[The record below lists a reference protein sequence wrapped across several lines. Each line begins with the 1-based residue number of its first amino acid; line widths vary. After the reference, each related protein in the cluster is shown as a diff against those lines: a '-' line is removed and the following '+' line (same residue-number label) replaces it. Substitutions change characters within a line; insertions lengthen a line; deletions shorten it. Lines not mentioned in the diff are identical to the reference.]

1 MKRILYVI
9 AAFATLTTSCNYLD
23 FDETSDVYTKEDIY
37 DYYTKSAQMLTNVY
51 SYMPQ
56 DFGSI
61 DGAMRDCGSDDAEYA
76 NAAGTIQAM
85 NNGNWS
91 SSNTVDTKWSLYY
104 GIRAANEFIESIA
117 EVDFSRFEYNTN
129 YETWMDKLQYH
140 SYEAR
145 VLRAHYLFELARR
158 YGDIPMPTTK
168 LSIDQANS
176 IEKSSFEEV
185 IDFIVEECDECAEKL
200 PVTYNTVLG
209 TEYGRATQGFALAVK
224 AKALLYAASPL
235 HNPNGES
242 QKWEAAATAAYAL
255 TTLERSEGSAEYSL
269 DANGVIAGNTL
280 DSREIVL
287 VRMNSQT
294 NTFELY
300 NFPVRFTYGNRSG
313 AIYGVFPTQ
322 NLADAFQT
330 KGGYEVTLGADGEW
344 ICDDPEFDPAAPYAN
359 RDPRFERTILAN
371 GSEFKGSTIET
382 FEGGADHF
390 SIAEGGSAT
399 GYFLRKYIQETSS
412 FVQNATV
419 TNYHYWVI
427 YRYAEALL
435 SYAEALNEAHG
446 PSYTSAE
453 FPISAIEAV
462 DQIRIN
468 AGMPTLAATPAYAS
482 TYSQQDALREII
494 RNEWRVEFAFE
505 DHRFWDIRRWG
516 IGQQTT
522 AIYGVDI
529 EKSGEGFRYSRK
541 LYENRYW
548 NDKMN
553 LFPIPQSEL
562 FANPNLA
569 PQNSGW

>member
-1 MKRILYVI
+1 MKRIFYII
-9 AAFATLTTSCNYLD
+9 AACATITSCNYLD
-23 FDETSDVYTKEDIY
+23 FDETSDVYTHDDIY

-76 NAAGTIQAM
+76 NASGTIQAM

-91 SSNTVDTKWSLYY
+91 ASNTVDTKWSLYY

-117 EVDFSRFEYNTN
+117 QTDFSRFEYNTN
-129 YETWMDKLQYH
+129 YATWMDKLQYH
-140 SYEAR
+140 PYEAR
-145 VLRAHYLFELARR
+145 VLRAHYFFELARR
-158 YGDIPMPTTK
+158 YGDIPMPTTM
-168 LSIDQANS
+168 LSIDEANQ
-176 IEKSSFEEV
+176 IEKTSFADV
-185 IDFIVEECDECAEKL
+185 VDFIVAECDECAEML
-200 PVTYNTVLG
+200 PATFNTVLG
-209 TEYGRATQGFALAVK
+209 SEYGRTTKGFALAVK

-235 HNPNGES
+235 HNTSGDTS
-242 QKWEAAATAAYAL
+242 KWEEAAKAAYAL
-255 TTLERSEGSAEYSL
+255 STLERTEGTLEYSL
-269 DANGVIAGNTL
+269 DSDGVIAGNTL

-287 VRMNSQT
+287 VRLNSQT

-313 AIYGVFPTQ
+313 SIYGVFPTQ
-322 NLADAFQT
+322 NLVDAFQT
-330 KGGYEVTLGADGEW
+330 ADGYQVTLSDNGEW
-344 ICDDPEFDPAAPYAN
+344 ECGDPNFDTTTPYSG

-371 GSEFKGSTIET
+371 GSSFKGETIET
-382 FEGGADHF
+382 FDGGADDF

-412 FVQNATV
+412 FIQNATV

-427 YRYAEALL
+427 YRYAEAVL
-435 SYAEALNEAHG
+435 SYAEAMNEAYG
-446 PSYTSAE
+446 PSYTSSDL
-453 FPISAIEAV
+453 PLSAVEAV
-462 DQIRIN
+462 DLIRAN
-468 AGMPTLAATPAYAS
+468 AGMPSLAQTPAYVL
-482 TYSQQDALREII
+482 TYNTQDGLREII

-516 IGQQTT
+516 IGLETT
-522 AIYGVDI
+522 AIYGVSI
-529 EKSGEGFRYSRK
+529 EKSGSSYRYSRD

-553 LFPIPQSEL
+553 LFPIPQEEL

-569 PQNSGW
+569 PQNTGW